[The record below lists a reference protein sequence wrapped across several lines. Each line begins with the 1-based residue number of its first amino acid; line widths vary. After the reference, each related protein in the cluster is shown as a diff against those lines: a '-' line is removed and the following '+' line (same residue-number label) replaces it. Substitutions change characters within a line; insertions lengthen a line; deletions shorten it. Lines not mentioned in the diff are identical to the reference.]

1 MKFHEIIHPSYG
13 VIRFSSE
20 MNLFGDSII
29 FKSPNGE
36 FIGEW
41 DSGMGGGLGDPF
53 GDLERDEV
61 GYMISERLIYNE
73 VKDHYP
79 DFLES
84 PEFLEWRDNLIEE
97 RRKEFESIIH
107 ILKLDSSI
115 DQDDLDY
122 QVKDGTRYGIGFH
135 TILPTWDDSETTW
148 EEWNEVVSK
157 RFPNPDWG
165 GLSDRTISMI
175 EKLGYEIH
183 INDCPGCE
191 NEGTIYRKYD

>member
-20 MNLFGDSII
+20 LEKGSLI

-41 DSGMGGGLGDPF
+41 DPEMGGGLGDPF

-84 PEFLEWRDNLIEE
+84 PEFLEWRDDIIEE

-191 NEGTIYRKYD
+191 NEGTIYRKYDR

>member
-20 MNLFGDSII
+20 LEKGSLI

-41 DSGMGGGLGDPF
+41 DSEMGGGLGDLF

-61 GYMISERLIYNE
+61 GYMISERLIYEE

-79 DFLES
+79 DFLKS
-84 PEFLEWRDNLIEE
+84 PEFLEWRDDIIEE
-97 RRKEFESIIH
+97 RKKEFESILQ
-107 ILKLDSSI
+107 ILKLDKSI

-135 TILPTWDDSETTW
+135 TTLPTWDDSEMTW
-148 EEWNEVVSK
+148 EEWNEEVSEK
-157 RFPNPDWG
+157 FPNLDWG

-175 EKLGYEIH
+175 EKLGYEIM

-191 NEGTIYRKYD
+191 NEGTISRKYDK